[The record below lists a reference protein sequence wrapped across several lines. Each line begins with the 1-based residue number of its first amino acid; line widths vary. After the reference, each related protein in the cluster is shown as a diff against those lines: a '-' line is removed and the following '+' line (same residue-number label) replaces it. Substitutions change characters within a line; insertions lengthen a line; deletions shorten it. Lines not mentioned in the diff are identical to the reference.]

1 MKNEIN
7 KYRTKN
13 SPDTS
18 KVTDKEYVQGK
29 AEKNQNKKTKSTVL
43 LLADSQGRGL
53 ANQLQVN
60 LGKDFSVNGIFK
72 PNATFENVTAEVKSM
87 TSNLTSE
94 DFLIILAGSNN
105 ALDGKTVT
113 TDNLS
118 TISNIENTNVIIIA
132 VPYWKGRSVLNEFT
146 YNINLQIYNELVVGK
161 QNFSLFDINT
171 IMNKT
176 DFTFHGRHLNSKGKK
191 KLSFRL
197 SQLITQ
203 TERSISNKMQW
214 INYSNLITISEN
226 VTSIN
231 SNNNFQLGHTASS
244 ALYPNLPQ
252 TDEELQGF
260 RLHRQSKDRYTFT
273 SGKEKGGGVLV
284 AVPEIYK
291 SEQIHISH
299 IFRNIDM
306 VCVKIANNSYHFY
319 LLVLYVPPAQK
330 VNEYEELFEY
340 VSSLYFLLDS
350 NLLILGDLNIPELAY
365 YQNNPASNSQDLN
378 TSLFLKYDTEYFEI
392 LERRFTEVPSHYNNA
407 DNKLYPDIISNEKG
421 HWG

>member
-13 SPDTS
+13 NPDTS

-60 LGKDFSVNGIFK
+60 LGKDFSVNRIFK

-132 VPYWKGRSVLNEFT
+132 VPYWKGRPVLNEFI
-146 YNINLQIYNELVVGK
+146 YKINLQIYNELVVGK

-176 DFTFHGRHLNSKGKK
+176 DFTYHGRHLNSKGKK

-231 SNNNFQLGHTASS
+231 SNNKFQLG
-244 ALYPNLPQ
+244 
-252 TDEELQGF
+252 
-260 RLHRQSKDRYTFT
+260 
-273 SGKEKGGGVLV
+273 
-284 AVPEIYK
+284 
-291 SEQIHISH
+291 
-299 IFRNIDM
+299 
-306 VCVKIANNSYHFY
+306 
-319 LLVLYVPPAQK
+319 
-330 VNEYEELFEY
+330 
-340 VSSLYFLLDS
+340 
-350 NLLILGDLNIPELAY
+350 
-365 YQNNPASNSQDLN
+365 
-378 TSLFLKYDTEYFEI
+378 
-392 LERRFTEVPSHYNNA
+392 
-407 DNKLYPDIISNEKG
+407 
-421 HWG
+421 